1 METQTQ
7 PERRPFPTGLVVI
20 AVIAA
25 LMGIGL
31 AVLILSSNS
40 ATRSSSPPI
49 IPASSR
55 ALLRE
60 GLPAPQFTL
69 NELSE
74 ETAPGSVT
82 LADLKGKPVMI
93 NFWASWCPP
102 CREETPAL
110 IEAYNDLKREDV
122 NVEFVGIG
130 TSDDKANLLKFAQ
143 NNAIPYIVVEDLD
156 GKMSDA
162 YGVRGMPTTVFLDS
176 AGVVQKIW
184 PGPIKKQQVI
194 EIMRGLR

>member
-7 PERRPFPTGLVVI
+7 PERKPFPTGLMVI
-20 AVIAA
+20 AVVAA

-31 AVLILSSNS
+31 AVLILSSNNAAQS
-40 ATRSSSPPI
+40 GAVPV

-69 NELSE
+69 NNF
-74 ETAPGSVT
+74 AGQPVT
-82 LADLKGKPVMI
+82 LEDLQGKPAMI

-102 CREETPAL
+102 CLEETPAL
-110 IEAYNDLKREDV
+110 IEAYNDLKRDGV
-122 NVEFVGIG
+122 NAEFVGIG
-130 TSDDKANLLKFAQ
+130 TNDDKANLVKFAE
-143 NNAIPYIVVEDLD
+143 NNAVPYIVVEDPD
-156 GKMSDA
+156 GKVSDA

-184 PGPIKKQQVI
+184 NGPIKKEQVI
-194 EIMRGLR
+194 EIMRGLK